1 MMALPPADRHRLAS
15 ILGLLGSNH
24 AGERD
29 AAALAADRFV
39 RTRGIAWPDLLA
51 GEPAASNRAEP
62 VNTVQADIALCRQH
76 PGLLTQ
82 WERDFLR
89 TLKPERGIS
98 LKQRGVLAVMARKV
112 RGG

>member
-1 MMALPPADRHRLAS
+1 MMALPPADRNRLAG
-15 ILGLLGSNH
+15 ILGMLGSSH

-39 RTRGIAWPDLLA
+39 RARGIAWPDLLA
-51 GEPAASNRAEP
+51 GEPAASSRAEP
-62 VNTVQADIALCRQH
+62 VNTVQVDIALCRQH

-89 TLKPERGIS
+89 GLKPERGVS
-98 LKQRGVLAVMARKV
+98 VKQRVILGGMAKKV